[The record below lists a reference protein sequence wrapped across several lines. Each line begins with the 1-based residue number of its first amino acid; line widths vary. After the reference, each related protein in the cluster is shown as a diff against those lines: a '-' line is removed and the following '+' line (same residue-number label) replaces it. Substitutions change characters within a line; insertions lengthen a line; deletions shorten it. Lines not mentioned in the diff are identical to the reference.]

1 MTDIVK
7 GMANTLHSFWVR
19 KVCEQKPW
27 LQGKDGGIVPE
38 DIEGMKIAVLYL
50 AENGSEAIAKHLCR
64 AVYGIPVDNPI
75 PAPMLDSMTWRIAA
89 SIRAVAGDEVK

>member
-1 MTDIVK
+1 MNEIAEGLARAICLAIWDHDYTPRDP
-7 GMANTLHSFWVR
+7 LHPDAR
-19 KVCEQKPW
+19 W
-27 LQGKDGGIVPE
+27 LQA
-38 DIEGMKIAVLYL
+38 MKAAKSVAGFM

-64 AVYGIPVDNPI
+64 AVYGIPVGNPI